1 MRGEGGKTQ
10 KDKLL
15 TAPELQDIYILKKR
29 GGKGTTLKCQVLSG
43 LLLRL
48 RQPHG

>member
-29 GGKGTTLKCQVLSG
+29 GGKVL
-43 LLLRL
+43 R
-48 RQPHG
+48 